1 MKDKLKLLKKLMIEF
16 LLYSPFFFYFYTV
29 GWVMR
34 TYHLPIIWGFLFF
47 GALFVFL
54 RSPKGV
60 IHELREKIEKIKQI
74 MKR

>member
-1 MKDKLKLLKKLMIEF
+1 MNDKLKLLRKIMIEVLIF
-16 LLYSPFFFYFYTV
+16 SLCVLYYYTV
-29 GWVMR
+29 RWVMR
-34 TYHLPIIWGFLFF
+34 TYHLPIIWGSLFF

-60 IHELREKIEKIKQI
+60 IRELREKIEKIKQI